1 MAMMDISWPIFVAA
15 SALACAVI
23 AAASRWWHG
32 KQLAALAA
40 RLSKSERARE
50 YAVQQA
56 SQARKQIDKL
66 QRELSESR
74 RPASS
79 AASAAGSSAQR
90 PAPASSPSIPESKAP
105 PLPAHGFADTQPL

>member
-1 MAMMDISWPIFVAA
+1 MPMMDISWPIFIAA
-15 SALACAVI
+15 SALLCALV
-23 AAASRWWHG
+23 AAASRWWHS

-40 RLSKSERARE
+40 RLAKSERARE

-56 SQARKQIDKL
+56 SQARKQVEKL

-74 RPASS
+74 RPGSVAATVGSSPQRQPAASS
-79 AASAAGSSAQR
+79 A
-90 PAPASSPSIPESKAP
+90 SIPDSKAP